1 MLSNIEEIIKDL
13 KNGKM
18 IIIVDDEDRENE
30 GDLAFAADKVT
41 PEMINFMSIYG
52 KGLICVPMLGSK
64 LDSLDITSMVSDNTS
79 SNSTAFTISV
89 DAIKGATTGIS
100 ADDRSNTIKMLIS
113 DTTLPEDLARPGHVF
128 PLRYAEGGVLKRDG
142 QTESIVDLCIL
153 SDLYPAGVICEII
166 NEDGTMARRNDLEKF
181 SAEHDI
187 KIVSVEDI
195 IKYRKS
201 KNLLNITPD
210 EPKETFIRKTAE
222 YPALP
227 TSFGSFNIK
236 NYKSYPDGLEHVVL
250 QKGKL
255 NKNTKTPI
263 VRVHSECITGEV
275 FKSSR
280 CDCGEQLEMSL
291 NEITNSEYGILIYLR
306 QEGRGIGFS
315 NKLKAYTL
323 QDQGL
328 DTVDANLHLGY
339 SADPRNFSVAAE
351 ILRELNV
358 SKIDLM
364 TNNPK
369 KIKELESAGIEIE
382 KIIPIQAQ
390 PKNENLKYLR
400 TKKDRM
406 GHLLNLT
413 EFKQASEKD

>member
-64 LDSLDITSMVSDNTS
+64 LDSLDITSMVNDNTS

-113 DTTLPEDLARPGHVF
+113 DTTLPEDLARPGHIF

-166 NEDGTMARRNDLEKF
+166 NEDGTMARRNDLEQF

-255 NKNTKTPI
+255 NKHTKTPI

-413 EFKQASEKD
+413 EFKKASEKD

>member
-1 MLSNIEEIIKDL
+1 MLSKIEEIIKDL

-41 PEMINFMSIYG
+41 PELINFMSIYG

-64 LDSLDITSMVSDNTS
+64 LDSLDITSMVRDNTS